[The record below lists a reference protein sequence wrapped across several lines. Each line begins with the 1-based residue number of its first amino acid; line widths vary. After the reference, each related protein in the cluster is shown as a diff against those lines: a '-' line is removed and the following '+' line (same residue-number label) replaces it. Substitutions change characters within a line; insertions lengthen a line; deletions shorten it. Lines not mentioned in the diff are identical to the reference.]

1 MTIYETWVVV
11 VATGLM
17 FSYLYIFDP
26 YVSFVERQ
34 LNFKPFNCVLCSTF
48 WFSVLFYFVIGIDIV
63 YALFSPLVA
72 EFVYRKL
79 VN

>member
-1 MTIYETWVVV
+1 MTIYETWLTV

-26 YVSFVERQ
+26 YVEFVEKR
-34 LNFKPFNCVLCSTF
+34 LNFKPFNCVLCATF
-48 WFSVLFYFVIGIDIV
+48 WFSIPLTLILGIDVI
-63 YALFSPLVA
+63 YAFFSPLIA